1 MRHQTPL
8 RTLCLG
14 LGAFMVLGMLAACA
28 PEAEG
33 ADISSLLSDTD
44 TTPTTPEQPT
54 ATEAAEVA
62 PTDTPEA
69 TPTQDEHCID
79 CHTDQEILMSLATEA
94 ETGESLS
101 SGEG

>member
-44 TTPTTPEQPT
+44 TTPEQPT